1 MEPLVQNEW
10 YQKLTQP
17 LLRSVFGHIRILFYD
32 LDPIK
37 DQSVYGFTKD
47 DLLLAAR
54 ENINNN
60 NNSNNHHND
69 RQANRRESRLNSIS
83 QQLRSSSTN
92 QTPHPHPPHLNL
104 TYLFPFLCSLYI
116 ALDGLFLF
124 AQNGFHYEPTK
135 METLFSHLVFPRQF
149 WPQADIMVGLAIAM
163 SVTVFPLL
171 MVDPMLERKYV
182 MYLLLESGGRSAA
195 DNCSSAEIL
204 MIGGGGG
211 SAERRADL
219 AALPATEAAAIL
231 SFRRRA
237 RPLISLMM
245 AAITLQAESFTLW
258 NVYHHWSGFSPA
270 DIERTGSEL
279 RLYLLALSTALFFF
293 YGNVSNLYMLYY
305 FGLAVRYVR
314 VKQRC
319 RRRRVAELA
328 AQIDRKIA
336 SSFTVSP
343 AGSAGQNL
351 AGSFGHNTSAAGTS
365 SWTNRQK
372 QQQLLMNS
380 SLWRRLQEVNRQ
392 MLALFEEIRAQ
403 NRFWSKYLT
412 IYFVVYIIEI
422 VYLSYSYLFLDT
434 AELGI
439 LQLFFP
445 LFAVNFMLVLVLV
458 TLECSQVV
466 AKNCQ
471 LYREMQRATAQLQR
485 IYPLRVGD
493 QLVVDS
499 MAANYR
505 NVPGICF
512 KMLNNY
518 RINSQMFQMVTLAD

>member
-54 ENINNN
+54 ENNNN
-60 NNSNNHHND
+60 NNCNNHQND

-83 QQLRSSSTN
+83 QQQSSSSTN
-92 QTPHPHPPHLNL
+92 QTHPHPHPHPHLNL

-219 AALPATEAAAIL
+219 AALPANEAAAIL

-245 AAITLQAESFTLW
+245 AALTVQAESFTLW

-270 DIERTGSEL
+270 DIESLTGSGV

-305 FGLAVRYVR
+305 FGLAVRYIR

-319 RRRRVAELA
+319 RKRRVAELA
-328 AQIDRKIA
+328 ARIDQKIA
-336 SSFTVSP
+336 SSFTVSA
-343 AGSAGQNL
+343 AGGGQNN
-351 AGSFGHNTSAAGTS
+351 SSAAGS
-365 SWTNRQK
+365 SSNNNWTNRQK
-372 QQQLLMNS
+372 QLMNS
-380 SLWRRLQEVNRQ
+380 FLWRRLQEVNRQ

-434 AELGI
+434 AELGVL

-466 AKNCQ
+466 AKNCH
-471 LYREMQRATAQLQR
+471 LYRDMQRATAQLQQ

-493 QLVVDS
+493 QLTVDS